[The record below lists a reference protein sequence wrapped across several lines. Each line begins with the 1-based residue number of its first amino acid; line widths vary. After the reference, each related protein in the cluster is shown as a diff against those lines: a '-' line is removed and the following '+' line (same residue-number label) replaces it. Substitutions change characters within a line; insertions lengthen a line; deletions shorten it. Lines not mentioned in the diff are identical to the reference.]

1 MLSLAGY
8 GWTIPFFGTILTRM
22 TGAGVALVCLMLS
35 GYVAWGLYKL
45 RIQAWW
51 CAVLLIILW
60 ALSTVITFS
69 RVSMLD
75 FYEKMN
81 FPERQLEI
89 MKQYDMPEGS
99 TMALF
104 FGLWV
109 VGLLAYLL
117 YTKKYFPPPATQQN
131 AL

>member
-1 MLSLAGY
+1 MAGAAVAFVGMLL
-8 GWTIPFFGTILTRM
+8 F
-22 TGAGVALVCLMLS
+22 

-45 RIQAWW
+45 RIKAWG

-81 FPERQLEI
+81 FPQRQLEI
-89 MKQYDMPEGS
+89 MKQYDILESPAMVLP
-99 TMALF
+99 

-117 YTKKYFPPPATQQN
+117 YTKKYFAPPSDRGCLSSAQPKN
-131 AL
+131 LFGRES